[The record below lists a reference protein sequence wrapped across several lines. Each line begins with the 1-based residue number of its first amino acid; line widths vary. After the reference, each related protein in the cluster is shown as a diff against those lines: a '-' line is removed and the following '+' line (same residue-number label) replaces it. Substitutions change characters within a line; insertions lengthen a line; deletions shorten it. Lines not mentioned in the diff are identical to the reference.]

1 MRTYYKNWYL
11 PILLPILLLML
22 TSCSNDEKKISI
34 INNENIELQM
44 IDAYK
49 EGKKAFDGG
58 DFIFASKKFNEVE
71 ILYPQSIWAPK
82 SILMSSYSYY
92 SGNYYNDGIYEL
104 KRFIKTYPKHKD
116 IDYAYFLLAS
126 CYYETIVDEKKD
138 LKPLIEAQKLF
149 SLVITEYPNTDFAID
164 SQFKLNL
171 INDILASKEIYIAR
185 LYQDKEKWIPAINRY
200 KIVIDKYSETV
211 YVEEAIHRLVEIYFK
226 IGLVEES
233 KRYAKLLGYNHQSSE
248 WYKESYKIFNKNY
261 KPKNKRNSNKTKNN
275 FVIQKFK
282 NLFR

>member
-1 MRTYYKNWYL
+1 MRTYYKILYL
-11 PILLPILLLML
+11 PILLLIL

-58 DFIFASKKFNEVE
+58 DFILASRKFNEVE
-71 ILYPQSIWAPK
+71 IIYPQSIWAPK

-92 SGNYYNDGIYEL
+92 RGNYYTDGIYEL

-126 CYYETIVDEKKD
+126 CYYETIIDEKKD

-149 SLVITEYPNTDFAID
+149 SLVITEYPNTDFATD

-226 IGLVEES
+226 IGLVDES

-248 WYKESYKIFNKNY
+248 WYKQTYKIFNKNY
-261 KPKNKRNSNKTKNN
+261 KPKNKRNSNKSKNN
-275 FVIQKFK
+275 FVIKKFK

>member
-1 MRTYYKNWYL
+1 MRTYYKILYL
-11 PILLPILLLML
+11 PILLLIL

-58 DFIFASKKFNEVE
+58 DFILASRKFNEVE

-92 SGNYYNDGIYEL
+92 RGNYYTDGIYEL
-104 KRFIKTYPKHKD
+104 KRFIKTYPKHKN

-126 CYYETIVDEKKD
+126 CYYENIIDEKKD

-149 SLVITEYPNTDFAID
+149 GLVIKEYPNTDFAID
-164 SQFKLNL
+164 SHFKLNL

-200 KIVIDKYSETV
+200 KIVINEYSETI
-211 YVEEAIHRLVEIYFK
+211 YVEEAIHRLVEIYFE
-226 IGLVEES
+226 IGLVDES
-233 KRYAKLLGYNHQSSE
+233 KRYAKLLGYNYQSSE

-261 KPKNKRNSNKTKNN
+261 KPKIKKNNNKSKNN
-275 FVIQKFK
+275 FIIQKFK

>member
-1 MRTYYKNWYL
+1 MRTYYKILYL
-11 PILLPILLLML
+11 PILLLIL
-22 TSCSNDEKKISI
+22 TSCSTDEKKISI

-58 DFIFASKKFNEVE
+58 DFILASRKFNEVE

-92 SGNYYNDGIYEL
+92 RGNYYTDGIYEL
-104 KRFIKTYPKHKD
+104 KRFIKTYPKHKN

-126 CYYETIVDEKKD
+126 CYYETIIDEKKD

-149 SLVITEYPNTDFAID
+149 SLVITEYPNTDFATD

-226 IGLVEES
+226 IGLVDES

-248 WYKESYKIFNKNY
+248 WYKQTYKIFNKNY
-261 KPKNKRNSNKTKNN
+261 KPKNKRNSNKSKNN
-275 FVIQKFK
+275 FVIKKFK

>member
-58 DFIFASKKFNEVE
+58 DFILASRKFNEVE

-92 SGNYYNDGIYEL
+92 RGNYYTDGIYEL
-104 KRFIKTYPKHKD
+104 KRFIKTYPKHKN

-126 CYYETIVDEKKD
+126 CYYENIIDEKKD

-149 SLVITEYPNTDFAID
+149 GLVIKEYPNTDFAID
-164 SQFKLNL
+164 SHFKLNL

-200 KIVIDKYSETV
+200 KIVINEYSETI
-211 YVEEAIHRLVEIYFK
+211 YVEEAIHRLVEIYFE
-226 IGLVEES
+226 IGLVDES
-233 KRYAKLLGYNHQSSE
+233 KRYAKLLGYNYQSSE

-261 KPKNKRNSNKTKNN
+261 KPKIKKNNNKSKNN
-275 FVIQKFK
+275 FIIQKFK

>member
-1 MRTYYKNWYL
+1 MRTYYKILYL
-11 PILLPILLLML
+11 PILLLIL

-58 DFIFASKKFNEVE
+58 DFILASRKFNEVE

-92 SGNYYNDGIYEL
+92 RGNYYTDGIYEL
-104 KRFIKTYPKHKD
+104 KRFIKTYPKHKN

-126 CYYETIVDEKKD
+126 CYYENIIDEKKD

-149 SLVITEYPNTDFAID
+149 SLVITEYPNTDFATD

-226 IGLVEES
+226 IGLVDES

-248 WYKESYKIFNKNY
+248 WYKQTYKIFNKNY
-261 KPKNKRNSNKTKNN
+261 KPKNKRNSNKSKNN
-275 FVIQKFK
+275 FVIKKFK

>member
-1 MRTYYKNWYL
+1 
-11 PILLPILLLML
+11 ML

-92 SGNYYNDGIYEL
+92 SGNYYSDGIYEL

>member
-1 MRTYYKNWYL
+1 MRTYYKILYL
-11 PILLPILLLML
+11 PILLLIL

-58 DFIFASKKFNEVE
+58 DFILASRKFNEVE
-71 ILYPQSIWAPK
+71 IIYPQSIWAPK

-92 SGNYYNDGIYEL
+92 RGNYYTDGIYEL
-104 KRFIKTYPKHKD
+104 KRFIKTYPKHKN

-126 CYYETIVDEKKD
+126 CYYETIIDEKKD

-149 SLVITEYPNTDFAID
+149 SLVITEYPNTDFATD

-226 IGLVEES
+226 IGLVDES

-248 WYKESYKIFNKNY
+248 WYKQTYKIFNKNY

>member
-1 MRTYYKNWYL
+1 MRTYYKILYL
-11 PILLPILLLML
+11 PILLLIL

-58 DFIFASKKFNEVE
+58 DFILASRKFNEVE

-92 SGNYYNDGIYEL
+92 RGNYYTDGIYEL

-126 CYYETIVDEKKD
+126 CYYETIIDEKKD

-149 SLVITEYPNTDFAID
+149 SLVITEYPNTDFATD

-226 IGLVEES
+226 IGLVDES

-248 WYKESYKIFNKNY
+248 WYKQTYKIFNKNY
-261 KPKNKRNSNKTKNN
+261 KPKNKRNSNKSKNN
-275 FVIQKFK
+275 FVIKKFK

>member
-1 MRTYYKNWYL
+1 MRTYYKILYL
-11 PILLPILLLML
+11 PILLLIL

-58 DFIFASKKFNEVE
+58 DFILASRKFNEVE

-92 SGNYYNDGIYEL
+92 RGNYYTDGIYEL

-126 CYYETIVDEKKD
+126 CYYETIIDEKKD

-149 SLVITEYPNTDFAID
+149 GLVIKEYPNTDFAID
-164 SQFKLNL
+164 SHFKLNL

-200 KIVIDKYSETV
+200 KIVINEYSETI
-211 YVEEAIHRLVEIYFK
+211 YVEEAIHRLVEIYFE
-226 IGLVEES
+226 IGLVDES
-233 KRYAKLLGYNHQSSE
+233 KRYAKLLGYNYQSSE

-261 KPKNKRNSNKTKNN
+261 KPKIKKNNNKSKNN
-275 FVIQKFK
+275 FIIQKFK

>member
-1 MRTYYKNWYL
+1 MRTYYKILYL
-11 PILLPILLLML
+11 PILLLIL

-49 EGKKAFDGG
+49 EGKKAFDSG
-58 DFIFASKKFNEVE
+58 DFILASRKFNEVE

-126 CYYETIVDEKKD
+126 CYYENIIDEKKD

-226 IGLVEES
+226 IGLVDES

-248 WYKESYKIFNKNY
+248 WYKQTYKIFNKNY
-261 KPKNKRNSNKTKNN
+261 KPKNKRNSNKSKNN
-275 FVIQKFK
+275 FVIKKFK

>member
-1 MRTYYKNWYL
+1 MRTYYKILYL
-11 PILLPILLLML
+11 PILLLIL

-58 DFIFASKKFNEVE
+58 DFILASRKFNEVE

-92 SGNYYNDGIYEL
+92 RGNYYTDGIYEL

-126 CYYETIVDEKKD
+126 CYYETIIDEKKD

-248 WYKESYKIFNKNY
+248 WYKQTYKIFNKNY
-261 KPKNKRNSNKTKNN
+261 KPKNKRNSNKSKNN
-275 FVIQKFK
+275 FVIKKFK